1 MKASRK
7 YGIIAAA
14 ICIVIQ
20 LVLAASCYGS
30 SEPALKPLTDW
41 RFTWEGGGTGSRS
54 TDGIGPASGWE
65 PYRMKQPL
73 QLGTGEEKA
82 GWFETKLPALIWNTP
97 AILLKPV
104 YGIKI
109 DIYVGQEKRYEIDRD
124 YRYDVHHILLP
135 LSREDA
141 GQTLLMKI
149 QGGSGRIGMDGPV
162 WAGDYQTLLTKLIK
176 ANLGDIVLGSS
187 FIFIALIMLISAV
200 LLNRSERNSWLSL
213 TVVIL
218 SIGLMI
224 LTYSPFVYS
233 LFRSYGEWFQV
244 VFDLGLLSLLPAIT
258 YYFERT
264 IGPGYM
270 LIIRMC
276 RKFQVGY
283 SLFCLGFMVINLLS
297 GSRFSDIYY
306 FFSVKVLGCIMIVLL
321 MILAA
326 SAISYA
332 ARGNRDAAV
341 FASGFALF
349 AIPALGELVWFYV
362 RQGDYVLFWW
372 KWGVLGFV
380 ISLIMIL
387 GRKFAHNHQQ
397 IVVYSRELEM
407 FNSELQRSEKMEIIS
422 ELAASVAHEVR
433 NPLQVTRGFLQLL
446 QEKSRDREK
455 EYLRLAL
462 EELDRASGIITDFLT
477 FAKPEAEKVS
487 LLNVG
492 YEFRHIE
499 GILIPLANLQ
509 GGRMTTDIP
518 QDLYVYGNSSKFK
531 QAFINMIK
539 NSIEALREEG
549 HIQIRAYREDGQ
561 VVIRVADNGE
571 GMEPSEVARLGEPY
585 YSNKSKGTGL
595 GLMVT
600 FRIIEVMQGK
610 IEIESKKGAGTV
622 MTVRFPAAAS
632 GEQGTE

>member
-7 YGIIAAA
+7 YGIIAAMIFMA
-14 ICIVIQ
+14 IQ
-20 LVLAASCYGS
+20 LVFAASCYGS

-41 RFTWEGGGTGSRS
+41 RFTWEDGGIGSRG

-65 PYRMKQPL
+65 PYRLKQPL
-73 QLGTGEEKA
+73 PPNTGEAET
-82 GWFETKLPALIWNTP
+82 GWFETKLPALVWNTP

-109 DIYVGQEKRYEIDRD
+109 AIYVGQEKRYETGRD
-124 YRYDVHHILLP
+124 YRYDVNHILLP

-141 GQTLLMKI
+141 GKTLLMQI
-149 QGGSGRIGMDGPV
+149 QGGTGRIGLEGSV
-162 WAGDYQTLLTKLIK
+162 WAGDYQMLLTKLIR

-187 FIFIALIMLISAV
+187 FIFIALIMLISA
-200 LLNRSERNSWLSL
+200 LFLNRSERSSWLSL
-213 TVVIL
+213 TIVIL

-233 LFRSYGEWFQV
+233 LFSSYGALFQV
-244 VFDLGLLSLLPAIT
+244 IFDLALLSLLPAIT
-258 YYFERT
+258 YYFEKT

-270 LIIRMC
+270 RIIRIC
-276 RKFQVGY
+276 RKIQAGY
-283 SLFCLGFMVINLLS
+283 SLFCLGLMVVNLLS

-306 FFSVKVLGCIMIVLL
+306 FFSVTVLGCLMIALL

-332 ARGNRDAAV
+332 MKGNRNAAV
-341 FASGFALF
+341 FATGFALF
-349 AIPALGELVWFYV
+349 AVTALGELVWFYV

-477 FAKPEAEKVS
+477 FAKPEAEKVA
-487 LLNVG
+487 LLDVRN
-492 YEFRHIE
+492 EFRHIE

-509 GGRMTTDIP
+509 GGRITTDIP
-518 QDLYVYGNSSKFK
+518 KGLYVQGNSSKFK

-549 HIQIRAYREDGQ
+549 HIEIRAYRENDQ

-610 IEIESKKGAGTV
+610 IDIESEKGAGTM
-622 MTVRFPAAAS
+622 MTVRFPAS
-632 GEQGTE
+632 VPDGEGLE

>member
-1 MKASRK
+1 
-7 YGIIAAA
+7 
-14 ICIVIQ
+14 
-20 LVLAASCYGS
+20 
-30 SEPALKPLTDW
+30 
-41 RFTWEGGGTGSRS
+41 
-54 TDGIGPASGWE
+54 
-65 PYRMKQPL
+65 
-73 QLGTGEEKA
+73 
-82 GWFETKLPALIWNTP
+82 
-97 AILLKPV
+97 
-104 YGIKI
+104 
-109 DIYVGQEKRYEIDRD
+109 
-124 YRYDVHHILLP
+124 
-135 LSREDA
+135 
-141 GQTLLMKI
+141 
-149 QGGSGRIGMDGPV
+149 
-162 WAGDYQTLLTKLIK
+162 
-176 ANLGDIVLGSS
+176 
-187 FIFIALIMLISAV
+187 
-200 LLNRSERNSWLSL
+200 
-213 TVVIL
+213 
-218 SIGLMI
+218 
-224 LTYSPFVYS
+224 
-233 LFRSYGEWFQV
+233 
-244 VFDLGLLSLLPAIT
+244 
-258 YYFERT
+258 
-264 IGPGYM
+264 
-270 LIIRMC
+270 
-276 RKFQVGY
+276 
-283 SLFCLGFMVINLLS
+283 
-297 GSRFSDIYY
+297 
-306 FFSVKVLGCIMIVLL
+306 
-321 MILAA
+321 
-326 SAISYA
+326 
-332 ARGNRDAAV
+332 
-341 FASGFALF
+341 
-349 AIPALGELVWFYV
+349 
-362 RQGDYVLFWW
+362 
-372 KWGVLGFV
+372 
-380 ISLIMIL
+380 
-387 GRKFAHNHQQ
+387 
-397 IVVYSRELEM
+397 
-407 FNSELQRSEKMEIIS
+407 MEIIS

-585 YSNKSKGTGL
+585 YSNKAKGTGL